1 MNYLFKVSSKHPPSR
16 NDSRKSIVVPPFEFG
31 CVHTA
36 SRHRSKVRSDDN
48 GEIGYEDGGSSLKAS
63 SLDTGRE
70 RGSETDHY

>member
-1 MNYLFKVSSKHPPSR
+1 MDYLFKVSSVYPLSR

-36 SRHRSKVRSDDN
+36 SWRRSRVRSGDD
-48 GEIGYEDGGSSLKAS
+48 GEIGYEEGGSSLKAS

-70 RGSETDHY
+70 RGRETDHY